1 MHRLI
6 QPITVAW
13 RSFREWTSAKR
24 DVSPTLD
31 LELRAAA
38 RRERQRLETELY
50 RHPKGY

>member
-1 MHRLI
+1 MRRLI

-13 RSFREWTSAKR
+13 RAFRGWTSAQPG
-24 DVSPTLD
+24 VSPTLE

-50 RHPKGY
+50 QHPKRH

>member
-1 MHRLI
+1 MHRLM

-24 DVSPTLD
+24 EVSPTLD

-38 RRERQRLETELY
+38 RRERQRFEADLY
-50 RHPKGY
+50 RHPRRD